1 MLEKSMRTPRGAL
14 DMQPPEKKT
23 VRSLEKNLMET
34 LVDPP
39 DGEQRRR
46 YVKKWI
52 YGEVQKSKPPKK
64 FISGNIFP

>member
-1 MLEKSMRTPRGAL
+1 
-14 DMQPPEKKT
+14 MQPPEKNK
-23 VRSLEKNLMET
+23 VRSLERNLMKA

-52 YGEVQKSKPPKK
+52 YGEVGKLESPKSFRERIRKVLGK
-64 FISGNIFP
+64 